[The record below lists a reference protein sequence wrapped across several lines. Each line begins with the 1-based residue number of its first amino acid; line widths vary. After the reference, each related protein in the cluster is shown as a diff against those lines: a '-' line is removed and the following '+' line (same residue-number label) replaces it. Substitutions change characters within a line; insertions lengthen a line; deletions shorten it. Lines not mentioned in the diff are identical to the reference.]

1 VPSLLSYYEGEHP
14 PAVRDLKR
22 ALEVSKQILLSHG
35 LAVQTFR
42 EENIGGKI
50 GLSTIFFPVHAAS
63 DHPEDQE
70 ARRRYD
76 GYFHRWF
83 LDPVFQG
90 RFPED
95 MLEWHRSKGTDFPQL
110 GSREAGIISQPL
122 DFLGVCYFSRFVV
135 KRSEES
141 LLEVEMVEPPIGQAN
156 DMGWEIYPQG
166 MYEVLKRVHEEYSP
180 REIYISENGIP
191 LVDRIEN
198 DGTIRD
204 EKRIAFL
211 ARCLAHV
218 NQAIAEGIPVCGY
231 SVWSLM
237 DNLEW
242 DLGLSKRFGLTYID
256 YTSLKRIPKTS
267 FRWYRGVV
275 RNGKLKE
282 RKNR

>member
-1 VPSLLSYYEGEHP
+1 MVSPFRPFGKRIPGE
-14 PAVRDLKR
+14 R
-22 ALEVSKQILLSHG
+22 S
-35 LAVQTFR
+35 
-42 EENIGGKI
+42 
-50 GLSTIFFPVHAAS
+50 
-63 DHPEDQE
+63 E

-110 GSREAGIISQPL
+110 GSREGGIISQPL

-135 KRSEES
+135 KRSEGS
-141 LLEVEMVEPPIGQAN
+141 LLEVEMVEPPIGQIN

-204 EKRIAFL
+204 EKRITFL
-211 ARCLAHV
+211 ARCLTHV
-218 NQAIAEGIPVCGY
+218 NQAIGEGIPVRGY

-242 DLGLSKRFGLTYID
+242 DLGLSKRFGLIYID

-282 RKNR
+282 R